1 MNPENKKFLHDMFDK
16 MPISMVKQ
24 DGTIIYFTILPDERK
39 LALCSDIALYTPKSA
54 IVYYTATLG
63 DETLEEAMVDTSI
76 KSIDPVAKDIIDLMR
91 MCSLKIL
98 AQEAHLIHSRFMI
111 HEITNSKTVS

>member
-16 MPISMVKQ
+16 MPISLVKQ
-24 DGTIIYFTILPDERK
+24 DGTIIYFTILPGERK
-39 LALCSDIALYTPKSA
+39 LALCSDVALYTPNSA
-54 IVYYTATLG
+54 IIYYTATLG
-63 DETLEEAMVDTSI
+63 DEILEEAIVDTSAKTI
-76 KSIDPVAKDIIDLMR
+76 EPVAKDLIDLMR

-98 AQEAHLIHSRFMI
+98 AQEAHLIHSKFMI